1 MGAEAA
7 RDHASALPDEGTGLD
22 DQRHVRGWICE
33 QPDVLQ
39 RIAVQ
44 HDHIR
49 MSTGPK
55 GLVLALGA
63 QPLRRHARRRAEF
76 RIGAQAQPPINTRR
90 PSFMLKPAGFFDR
103 DPALDVPAPGGH
115 CHAEAS

>member
-1 MGAEAA
+1 M
-7 RDHASALPDEGTGLD
+7 
-22 DQRHVRGWICE
+22 RGWIRE

-39 RIAVQ
+39 WIAVQ

-49 MSTGPK
+49 MSTGRK
-55 GLVLALGA
+55 GLELALGA
-63 QPLRRHARRRAEF
+63 QQLRRHARRRAEF
-76 RIGAQAQPPINTRR
+76 RTRAQVQPPIDTRR

-103 DPALDVPAPGGH
+103 NPALDVPAPGGH